1 MPLANGN
8 SILADHLSRPWLRSF
23 LSPRPTS
30 SAATSPTS
38 RARGTT
44 NLGIGGST
52 RSGREWPKS
61 FSRGTGF
68 GRSVEKIG
76 SCRMSATR
84 SRSLCCLSHSL
95 SLSHYPYLL
104 LVSFSFSFS
113 LLLFLNLS
121 AGPLFL
127 ILSLSRSLFFPGPLY
142 LCCLYF
148 SIFLWCLSLCWPSLS
163 RSLTFSFSFS
173 LSLSLS
179 VLLSI
184 SQLILLSWVNYC
196 SSSFGPLS
204 RSRKV
209 SWHKIHDN
217 LSPRLELPFL
227 AGWYCWIIWLGFG
240 RGFSSVRYFTL
251 WLFLPV
257 SYALLTLS

>member
-84 SRSLCCLSHSL
+84 SRSLCCLSDSLSIYLSIYLSISL
-95 SLSHYPYLL
+95 SLSPSG
-104 LVSFSFSFS
+104 VF
-113 LLLFLNLS
+113 LFLVLS
-121 AGPLFL
+121 SALPQ
-127 ILSLSRSLFFPGPLY
+127 SLFGV
-142 LCCLYF
+142 
-148 SIFLWCLSLCWPSLS
+148 SLCWPSLS
-163 RSLTFSFSFS
+163 QSLSLSFSLFPWPALSLLSLFLNLSLVSLSMLALSFSFS
-173 LSLSLS
+173 HFLILILILSLSPSCFLS
-179 VLLSI
+179 LS
-184 SQLILLSWVNYC
+184 
-196 SSSFGPLS
+196 
-204 RSRKV
+204 
-209 SWHKIHDN
+209 
-217 LSPRLELPFL
+217 
-227 AGWYCWIIWLGFG
+227 
-240 RGFSSVRYFTL
+240 
-251 WLFLPV
+251 
-257 SYALLTLS
+257 

>member
-1 MPLANGN
+1 M
-8 SILADHLSRPWLRSF
+8 
-23 LSPRPTS
+23 
-30 SAATSPTS
+30 
-38 RARGTT
+38 
-44 NLGIGGST
+44 
-52 RSGREWPKS
+52 
-61 FSRGTGF
+61 
-68 GRSVEKIG
+68 
-76 SCRMSATR
+76 
-84 SRSLCCLSHSL
+84 
-95 SLSHYPYLL
+95 
-104 LVSFSFSFS
+104 SFSFSFS
-113 LLLFLNLS
+113 LLLFLNLSLVSLS

-217 LSPRLELPFL
+217 LSPRLELSFL
-227 AGWYCWIIWLGFG
+227 AGWYCWIIWQGFANWFRAG
-240 RGFSSVRYFTL
+240 LFFSKIFHIVAFFASELSVVNTL
-251 WLFLPV
+251 IAEC
-257 SYALLTLS
+257 YN

>member
-1 MPLANGN
+1 MPLTNGN

-38 RARGTT
+38 RVRGPT

-95 SLSHYPYLL
+95 SLS
-104 LVSFSFSFS
+104 
-113 LLLFLNLS
+113 
-121 AGPLFL
+121 
-127 ILSLSRSLFFPGPLY
+127 LSLSLSPSGVFLFLVLSSALPPSLFGV
-142 LCCLYF
+142 
-148 SIFLWCLSLCWPSLS
+148 SLCWPSLS
-163 RSLTFSFSFS
+163 HS
-173 LSLSLS
+173 LSLSFSLCPWPALSLLSLFLNLSLVSLSMLALSFLFSHFLILCANTLS
-179 VLLSI
+179 VLRLSFCAA
-184 SQLILLSWVNYC
+184 LSLC
-196 SSSFGPLS
+196 
-204 RSRKV
+204 
-209 SWHKIHDN
+209 
-217 LSPRLELPFL
+217 
-227 AGWYCWIIWLGFG
+227 
-240 RGFSSVRYFTL
+240 
-251 WLFLPV
+251 
-257 SYALLTLS
+257 